1 MVWTKLGR
9 GGLMVKAWVCGCWQM
24 KEALKSRREK
34 NRQRL
39 LELQH
44 EVGIQSS
51 ELIFQVTTHRA
62 PETDQGK
69 GKAAAGLAL
78 MQSTS

>member
-1 MVWTKLGR
+1 
-9 GGLMVKAWVCGCWQM
+9 M

-51 ELIFQVTTHRA
+51 ELIFQVTTHTQHQRQTKGRERQRRGSLLCNQAERLVSFGGDRA
-62 PETDQGK
+62 
-69 GKAAAGLAL
+69 
-78 MQSTS
+78 

>member
-1 MVWTKLGR
+1 
-9 GGLMVKAWVCGCWQM
+9 M

-51 ELIFQVTTHRA
+51 ELIFQVTTHTAR
-62 PETDQGK
+62 ETDQGK
-69 GKAAAGLAL
+69 GTQRWG
-78 MQSTS
+78 SW